1 YECQINCNSIT
12 LTSGFAGDGSVGWV
26 DGAQDLKFPLSLT
39 PVQQTQTPL
48 CNVNV

>member
-39 PVQQTQTPL
+39 PGPADPNTLYV
-48 CNVNV
+48 